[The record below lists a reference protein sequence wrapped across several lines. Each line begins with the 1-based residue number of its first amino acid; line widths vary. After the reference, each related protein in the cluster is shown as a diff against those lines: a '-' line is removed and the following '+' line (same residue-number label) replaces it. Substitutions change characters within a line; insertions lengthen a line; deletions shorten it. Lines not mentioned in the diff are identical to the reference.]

1 MPSGYVCGIEDFDD
15 LFFTSHMREKLCEHT
30 TYDIQHLLQLEHLGL
45 VIVEKLCPC
54 LYQTSRD
61 LEPNVSH

>member
-15 LFFTSHMREKLCEHT
+15 LFFTSHMREKLCEH
-30 TYDIQHLLQLEHLGL
+30 LLQLEHLGL
-45 VIVEKLCPC
+45 VVVEKLCPC